1 MTRTVKF
8 LDLRSIAAGQR
19 TAALA
24 AMAEVY
30 DSGWFIMG
38 PALERFEEAFAE
50 FSGARICLGVA
61 NGLDALVLAL
71 RALGIKPGDEVI
83 VPSNTFIATWLAV
96 SHVGAVPVAVE
107 PDEATY
113 CIDPGRIAAALTPR
127 TRAILPVHLY
137 GHPAAIDDISG
148 IAAQHGLAVLEDAA
162 QAHGATYCGVPIGGH
177 GNPVAWSFYPGKNLG
192 AIGDAGAVTT
202 NDQAFADQLGQ
213 LRNYGSKKKY
223 VHDVIGFNSR
233 LDPLQAALLH
243 MKLGDL
249 GEQVARR
256 REIARR
262 YDTEITRPGLRLPIV
277 ADGAEHAYHLYV
289 VRTPARDALAAHLAE
304 AGIETLIHY
313 PIAPHRQHAY
323 AELGLAEGAYPIA
336 EAMARE
342 VLSLPMGPHL
352 TEDDVDHV
360 VATINSFVG

>member
-8 LDLRSIAAGQR
+8 LDLQSIAAGQR
-19 TAALA
+19 AAALV

-38 PALERFEEAFAE
+38 PALDRFEHAFAE
-50 FSGARICLGVA
+50 FCGASTCLGVA

-71 RALGIKPGDEVI
+71 RAMGIKPCDEVI

-96 SHVGAVPVAVE
+96 SHIGAVPVPVE

-113 CIDPGRIAAALTPR
+113 CIDPARIAAAVTKR

-137 GHPAAIDDISG
+137 GHPAAIDDIG
-148 IAAQHGLAVLEDAA
+148 RIADQHGLAVLEDAA
-162 QAHGATYCGVPIGGH
+162 QAHGATYRGVPVGGH
-177 GNPVAWSFYPGKNLG
+177 GNPTAWSFYPGKNLG
-192 AIGDAGAVTT
+192 AIGDGGAVTT
-202 NDQAFADQLGQ
+202 SDPVLAEQIGL

-223 VHDVIGFNSR
+223 VHEVIGFNSR
-233 LDPLQAALLH
+233 LDPLQAELLH
-243 MKLGDL
+243 VKLGDL
-249 GEQVARR
+249 RAQLARR
-256 REIARR
+256 REIALQ
-262 YDTEITRPGLRLPIV
+262 YDAEIKLNVLRLPVV
-277 ADGAEHAYHLYV
+277 AEAAGHAYHLYV
-289 VRTPARDALAAHLAE
+289 VRTAARDALAAHLAA

-313 PIAPHRQHAY
+313 PIPPHRQQAY
-323 AELGLAEGAYPIA
+323 AGLGLEEGALPIA

-352 TEDDVDHV
+352 TEADVDHV
-360 VATINSFVG
+360 VASVNGFAG